1 MWWAR
6 TTKSLNALE
15 KRTAHRQLAGKT
27 ESGRPALPS
36 GTKSQCRTMTELGT
50 GCVPGPSDLGKPLSC
65 AKRNVFTAGSS
76 RSGFPPAATQWRGE
90 RSGLPAGSLT
100 VPRPPASRPC
110 LAAVLQVAASSCR
123 LAPRRHSGGL
133 AGGGGASGT
142 RVRTRTKKAEVSHL
156 RSRIPYGPELSCGH
170 LWGRLGNRIGVG
182 NATPRRTGNR

>member
-1 MWWAR
+1 
-6 TTKSLNALE
+6 
-15 KRTAHRQLAGKT
+15 
-27 ESGRPALPS
+27 
-36 GTKSQCRTMTELGT
+36 MTELGT

-65 AKRNVFTAGSS
+65 TKRNVFTAGSS
-76 RSGFPPAATQWRGE
+76 RLGFSPAATQWRGE

-123 LAPRRHSGGL
+123 LAPRRHCGGL
-133 AGGGGASGT
+133 AGGGGVSGT

-170 LWGRLGNRIGVG
+170 LWGRLGNRIWRGG
-182 NATPRRTGNR
+182 QCHPEENREPLSTWEAWVRLAETSGKML